1 MISNGNPVAIARA
14 LANDPEILISDESTS
29 ALDPKKG
36 FSISQNFMRDNGL
49 DHNIMTSKQR
59 ELFKELYESGRP
71 NTLEEHTRIAREALK
86 AGGASDSMIDD
97 LINASL
103 RNLREQGVTAPTRIP
118 WYSK

>member
-1 MISNGNPVAIARA
+1 M
-14 LANDPEILISDESTS
+14 
-29 ALDPKKG
+29 K
-36 FSISQNFMRDNGL
+36 DNGL

-71 NTLEEHTRIAREALK
+71 NILEEHTRIAREALK
-86 AGGASDSMIDD
+86 AVGASESIIND

-103 RNLREQGVTAPTRIP
+103 KNLSEQGVTAPTRIP